1 MIRRTELADIA
12 SVMEVIAD
20 AQRRLR
26 DSGVDQWQDGYPTAE
41 IIAADV
47 AQVESYVYTIDNKIV
62 ATAVISFAGEI
73 TYTEIDGK
81 WMDDS
86 PYVVI
91 HRLAVRAG
99 YERQCLAVKMFDFA
113 HTLAAERGI
122 TSARV
127 DTHRDN
133 SSMQSLLAGQG
144 YKLCGEITLQSG
156 AKRIAYQKQL

>member
-1 MIRRTELADIA
+1 M
-12 SVMEVIAD
+12 
-20 AQRRLR
+20 
-26 DSGVDQWQDGYPTAE
+26 
-41 IIAADV
+41 
-47 AQVESYVYTIDNKIV
+47 IV

-73 TYTEIDGK
+73 TYTQIDGK

-99 YERQCLAVKMFDFA
+99 YERQGLAVKMFDFA

-133 SSMQSLLAGQG
+133 SQMQSLLAGQG

>member
-1 MIRRTELADIA
+1 MSRKTTLSDIA

-20 AQRRLR
+20 AQLRLR
-26 DSGVDQWQDGYPTAE
+26 NAGVDQWQDGYPTAD
-41 IIAADV
+41 IIALDIARGESFVYISDN
-47 AQVESYVYTIDNKIV
+47 QVG
-62 ATAVISFAGEI
+62 ATAVISFAGEP
-73 TYTEIDGK
+73 TYAEIDGA
-81 WMDDS
+81 WVDDH

-99 YERQCLAVKMFDFA
+99 FERQGLALKMFKFA
-113 HTLAAERGI
+113 HNAAIERGV

-133 SSMQSLLAGQG
+133 IAMQNLLEQQG
-144 YKLCGEITLQSG
+144 YLLCGEIVLLSG

>member
-1 MIRRTELADIA
+1 MIRRTELTDIA

-47 AQVESYVYTIDNKIV
+47 AQAESYVYTIDNKIV

-99 YERQCLAVKMFDFA
+99 YERQGLAVKMFDFA
-113 HTLAAERGI
+113 HTLAAVRGI

-133 SSMQSLLAGQG
+133 SPMQSLLAGQG

>member
-47 AQVESYVYTIDNKIV
+47 AQAESYVYTIDNKIV

-73 TYTEIDGK
+73 TYTQIDGK

-99 YERQCLAVKMFDFA
+99 YERQGLAVKMFDFA

-133 SSMQSLLAGQG
+133 RAMQSLLAGQG

>member
-47 AQVESYVYTIDNKIV
+47 AQAESYVYTIDNKIV

-73 TYTEIDGK
+73 TYTEIDGR

-99 YERQCLAVKMFDFA
+99 YERQGLAAKLFDFA
-113 HTLAAERGI
+113 HTFAVERGI

-133 SSMQSLLAGQG
+133 RAMQSLLAGQG

-156 AKRIAYQKQL
+156 AKRIAYQKKL

>member
-1 MIRRTELADIA
+1 MIRKTTLSDIA

-20 AQRRLR
+20 AQLRLR
-26 DSGVDQWQDGYPTAE
+26 NAGVDQWQDGYPTAD
-41 IIAADV
+41 IIASDIARGESFV
-47 AQVESYVYTIDNKIV
+47 YIANNQVI
-62 ATAVISFAGEI
+62 ATAVISFAPEP
-73 TYTEIDGK
+73 TYATIDGQ
-81 WMDDS
+81 WMDNA

-99 YERQCLAVKMFDFA
+99 FERLGLALKMFNFA
-113 HTLAAERGI
+113 HNAAIERGI

-133 SSMQSLLAGQG
+133 IAMQNLLDRQG
-144 YKLCGEITLQSG
+144 YKHCGEITLQSG